1 MGEQIDVYTDST
13 SYSSLYTL
21 ATYMTRQTRALLPVQ
36 LIARHDIRNYNQT
49 ESLRPRVLIFG

>member
-21 ATYMTRQTRALLPVQ
+21 ETYMTRQTRALLHFQ
-36 LIARHDIRNYNQT
+36 LIDRHDIRNYNQT
-49 ESLRPRVLIFG
+49 EKSHSRVLIFG